1 MRHSRVR
8 PFLYEYVRG
17 ELSQEQSREIAGHL
31 LSCDRCAGEVEQ
43 IRTIVT
49 ATETQLCTAS
59 DHRSADYWQNFTDGV
74 EERIE
79 AGGHER
85 DAPLIRILDA
95 IGLFLRFRGP
105 AIAIAGGSLALI
117 LLGFFALRQF
127 RVESVLPE
135 DGARTEVESETGGAT
150 RSDEGQPQAIAMDA
164 RMGDYFRKSKVLLVG
179 ISNLKTADDTP
190 FDLSAERRVSRQLV
204 TQARY
209 LKNQPL
215 DMRSARLIGDL
226 EKVLIELANIKEEGG
241 TPNVDLI
248 RSGIQR
254 QNLLFKIRMAEA
266 LCDST
271 RFIQARET
279 F

>member
-1 MRHSRVR
+1 MKHRRVR
-8 PFLYEYVRG
+8 SFLYEYVRG
-17 ELSQEQSREIAGHL
+17 ELPQEQSREIADHL
-31 LSCDRCAGEVEQ
+31 LSCDRCAREAEQ

-49 ATETQLCTAS
+49 ATANHLRTAS
-59 DHRSADYWQNFTDGV
+59 DRRTADYWQDFLDGV

-79 AGGHER
+79 AVGPER

-95 IGLFLRFRGP
+95 IGSLFRFRRP
-105 AIAIAGGSLALI
+105 AIAIAGCSLGLVIVGFLALR
-117 LLGFFALRQF
+117 LL
-127 RVESVLPE
+127 RVEPVQPE
-135 DGARTEVESETGGAT
+135 EAA
-150 RSDEGQPQAIAMDA
+150 RSDDEPAQTIAVDD

-179 ISNLKTADDTP
+179 ISNLKTADDRP
-190 FDLSAERRVSRQLV
+190 FDLSAERRVSRGLV
-204 TQARY
+204 EQARY

-241 TPNVDLI
+241 SPNVDLI
-248 RSGIQR
+248 RSGILR

>member
-8 PFLYEYVRG
+8 SFLYEYARD
-17 ELSQEQSREIAGHL
+17 ELSQEQSREISEHL
-31 LSCDRCAGEVEQ
+31 LSCHRCAREVEQ

-49 ATETQLCTAS
+49 ATASHLRTAS
-59 DHRSADYWQNFTDGV
+59 DHRSTGYWHSFIDGV

-79 AGGHER
+79 ARGLER
-85 DAPLIRILDA
+85 VSPLIRILDA
-95 IGLFLRFRGP
+95 IGSRLRFRGP
-105 AIAIAGGSLALI
+105 AIAIAGGSLGLVIVGFLAI
-117 LLGFFALRQF
+117 RLL
-127 RVESVLPE
+127 RVEPVQPE
-135 DGARTEVESETGGAT
+135 EAV
-150 RSDEGQPQAIAMDA
+150 RSDEEPAQVVAVDD

-179 ISNLKTADDTP
+179 ISNLKTADDRP
-190 FDLSAERRVSRQLV
+190 FDLSAERRVSRELV

-215 DMRSARLIGDL
+215 DMRSARLISDL

-241 TPNVDLI
+241 TPNVELI